1 MLLGIDMDIRS
12 IQKTG
17 NMHYIYLPT
26 SWCKKYNIN
35 SDTKVSLA
43 INNDGSITISP
54 QIGETERKHINLSLQ
69 EATPQVLIKLIMAC
83 YINPIKSFHIKVEKE
98 TDLLKI
104 LDKKAS
110 VSALEF
116 IELDEN
122 TITHESSIYIKDPHS
137 LLKTMVKKIKN
148 LIKVMMENYDKEL
161 INKYEQEIDRSKL
174 LITKSVTG
182 SLVLNEPTALKT
194 VDLHYIALL
203 TQDLERVVDS
213 LIFVDQKEINFLRK
227 TSRVIEDIRDLLED
241 LDKLNYTKVIDLE
254 KHIALLKTPEIAN
267 IAKYSQRR
275 IKRHLSNISEVFFD
289 WAITK
294 EVEKN
299 K

>member
-1 MLLGIDMDIRS
+1 MDIRS

-43 INNDGSITISP
+43 ANNDGSITISP
-54 QIGETERKHINLSLQ
+54 QIGEAERRPVNLSLP
-69 EATPQVLIKLIMAC
+69 EATPGVLIKLIMAC
-83 YINPIKSFHIKVEKE
+83 YINPIKSFHISVEKQ

-104 LDKKAS
+104 LDKKAA

-116 IELDEN
+116 VELDEN

-148 LIKVMMENYDKEL
+148 LIKVMLENYDKEL

-182 SLVLNEPTALKT
+182 SLVLNEPTVLKT

-203 TQDLERVVDS
+203 TQDLERMVDS
-213 LIFVDQKEINFLRK
+213 LIFVDQKEILFLK
-227 TSRVIEDIRDLLED
+227 KISKIIESILDLLED
-241 LDKLNYTKVIDLE
+241 LSTLNYTSVIELE
-254 KHIALLKTPEIAN
+254 KNVSLLKTPDIKN

-294 EVEKN
+294 EVEKG